1 MFARTCWDIRLLPK
15 ASTCWPEFTIRREDP
30 SGVVLISL
38 LVNVPCG
45 RGDLRTAMACLRVL
59 A

>member
-15 ASTCWPEFTIRREDP
+15 ASTCWPEFTIRRED
-30 SGVVLISL
+30 SRGVVLISL
-38 LVNVPCG
+38 LVKVA